1 MPSLSSRLVS
11 RFTWGLA
18 LLAGVILAPGL
29 VPAQESSG
37 SSTTNDNR
45 LEYPLQIIHA
55 SSVERLQQKADL
67 MFLAAD
73 RPEMSDIVA
82 QWLKGTLSDLPGWD
96 RTRPFGMMIYLKP
109 GLVPGISTITYVP
122 TTDPQ
127 ATMALLGGPDG
138 AIKPVTGKTD
148 RFEITD
154 VAWGPDLAVRHVG
167 NYLFFT
173 AQTDATELDR
183 RFPEPE
189 KLVSKL
195 TSRYD
200 IAYQLL
206 LKNIPPATRQMF
218 VAFFKTTVQ
227 ADLQQRDDEPDA
239 AYRIRRANGESILDL
254 ADKIVNQGDEITIG
268 GMINPQTSAGT
279 IELELN
285 GSKDSKLAKFFQD
298 MEGRRSLFTP
308 VLDDAATMTFNMSW
322 QMDPKQK
329 KVFTELFTFAPE
341 LADEAAKK
349 NDQPAA
355 YEALQPFFK
364 TLLNTAEQGHFDFFV
379 QLSGDEPLD
388 YRFIGGARIVANRE
402 FPSQFQTLL
411 EYVKTMRPPEAKEDP
426 AAAAP
431 AGKGPMPAVANAPVP
446 AANDKGNAKAR
457 RQRNLPRPDPQR
469 ANAFATQFIQTMKIA
484 DTRIGEYPVHTIS
497 IPAAPDAMGQTL
509 FSDAP
514 QLHLYATPNSIWVAM
529 GGDSA
534 LDTLK
539 KNVQQIADAANATG
553 APRPS
558 PGPFLFIT
566 NAKQWVTAATAT
578 GETSDDDVGYA
589 AAVNRFNDDNDE
601 LRITSK
607 ATDSGVRT
615 RVELQS
621 GYVGWLG
628 RIIATQII
636 SAQE

>member
-1 MPSLSSRLVS
+1 MRQMFT
-11 RFTWGLA
+11 RFVFLGLFTLTA
-18 LLAGVILAPGL
+18 IEFAASPVLAQTSA
-29 VPAQESSG
+29 SG
-37 SSTTNDNR
+37 NTSADNR

-55 SSVERLQQKADL
+55 TSVERLQQKADL

-82 QWLKGTLSDLPGWD
+82 QWLKTALNDLPGWD
-96 RTRPFGMMIYLKP
+96 RTRPFGMMLYLKP
-109 GLVPGISTITYVP
+109 GLVPGISAITYIP
-122 TTDPQ
+122 TSDAQ
-127 ATMALLGGPDG
+127 QTMSLLAGPEG
-138 AIKPVTGKTD
+138 SIKPVAGKAD
-148 RFEITD
+148 RFDINE
-154 VAWGPDLAVRHVG
+154 VSWGPDLTCKHTG

-173 AQTDATELDR
+173 SQTDASELDR

-195 TSRYD
+195 NSRYD

-218 VAFFKTTVQ
+218 VSFFKTTVQ

-254 ADKIVNQGDEITIG
+254 ADKIVNQGEELTIG
-268 GMINPQTSAGT
+268 GLVNPQSSTGT

-298 MEGRRSLFTP
+298 MEGRRSMFTP
-308 VLDDAATMTFNMSW
+308 VLDNPATMTFNMSW
-322 QMDPKQK
+322 QMDAKQRK
-329 KVFTELFTFAPE
+329 IFTELFTAAPE

-355 YEALQPFFK
+355 YDALQPFFK
-364 TLLNTAEQGHFDFFV
+364 TMLNTAEQGHFDFFV
-379 QLSGDEPLD
+379 QLSGEEPLD
-388 YRFIGGARIVANRE
+388 HRFIAGAKIVANRE
-402 FPSQFQTLL
+402 FPGQFQSLL
-411 EYVKTMRPPEAKEDP
+411 EYVKTMKPPEAKPEEP
-426 AAAAP
+426 AQA
-431 AGKGPMPAVANAPVP
+431 ANAPEAKP
-446 AANDKGNAKAR
+446 APAPPGPPNRRAR
-457 RQRNLPRPDPQR
+457 RNGPRPDPQR

-484 DTRIGEYPVHTIS
+484 DSRIGDYPVHTIQ
-497 IPAAPDAMGQTL
+497 IPAAPDAMGKTL

-514 QLHLYATPNSIWVAM
+514 SMHLYATHNSIWMAM

-534 LDTLK
+534 LDTLR
-539 KNVQQIADAANATG
+539 KNVQQLADAASATG
-553 APRPS
+553 TPRPS
-558 PGPFLFIT
+558 SGPFLFIT
-566 NAKQWVTAATAT
+566 NAKQWVNAASAT
-578 GETSDDDVGYA
+578 GETDDDDVGFA
-589 AAVNRFNDDNDE
+589 AAIDRFKDDNDE

-628 RIIATQII
+628 RVIAAQIIA
-636 SAQE
+636 AQE

>member
-1 MPSLSSRLVS
+1 MPAFPPPTVLRRGFAS
-11 RFTWGLA
+11 A
-18 LLAGVILAPGL
+18 LLIGL
-29 VPAQESSG
+29 CALGTAAWAQGSG
-37 SSTTNDNR
+37 SDSSENR

-55 SSVERLQQKADL
+55 TNVERLQQKADL

-73 RPEMSDIVA
+73 RPEVSDIVA
-82 QWLKGTLSDLPGWD
+82 QWLKNTLHDLPGWD
-96 RTRPFGMMIYLKP
+96 RSKPFGMMLYLKP
-109 GLVPGISTITYVP
+109 GLIPGISAITYIP

-127 ATMALLGGPDG
+127 ALMTLLAGPEG
-138 AIKPVTGKTD
+138 SIKPVTGKTD
-148 RFEITD
+148 RWEIND
-154 VAWGPDLAVRHVG
+154 VTWGPDLTARHAG

-189 KLVSKL
+189 RLVSKL
-195 TSRYD
+195 NSRFD

-206 LKNIPPATRQMF
+206 LKNIPPATKQMF

-254 ADKIVNQGDEITIG
+254 ADKIINQGEEVTIG
-268 GMINPQTSAGT
+268 GAVSAQNSSGM

-285 GSKDSKLAKFFQD
+285 GTKDSKLAKFFQD

-322 QMDPKQK
+322 QMDPKQRK
-329 KVFTELFTFAPE
+329 IFTELFTFAPQ
-341 LADEAAKK
+341 LADDAAKK

-355 YEALQPFFK
+355 LDALQPFFK
-364 TLLNTAEQGHFDFFV
+364 SLLNTAEQGHFDFFV
-379 QLSGDEPLD
+379 QLSGNEPLD
-388 YRFIGGARIVANRE
+388 YRFVGGARIVANRE
-402 FPSQFQTLL
+402 FPTQFQSLL
-411 EYVKTMRPPEAKEDP
+411 EYVKTMRPPEVKDDAAPPAVQPVAAP
-426 AAAAP
+426 AAANQ
-431 AGKGPMPAVANAPVP
+431 KG
-446 AANDKGNAKAR
+446 R
-457 RQRNLPRPDPQR
+457 RPRTPPRPDPQR
-469 ANAFATQFIQTMKIA
+469 ANLFASQFIQTMKIA
-484 DTRIGEYPVHTIS
+484 DSQIGDYPVHTIQ
-497 IPAAPDAMGQTL
+497 IPAAPDAMGKTL

-514 QLHLYATPNSIWVAM
+514 QLHLFAAPNAIWFAV

-539 KNVQQIADAANATG
+539 KNVKQVADAASATG
-553 APRPS
+553 TPRPS
-558 PGPFLFIT
+558 PGPFLFVT
-566 NAKQWVTAATAT
+566 NARQWVNAASAT
-578 GETSDDDVGYA
+578 GETKEDDVGFS
-589 AAVNRFNDDNDE
+589 AAVDRFKDDNDE
-601 LRITSK
+601 LRVTSK

-628 RIIATQII
+628 RVIATQIVA
-636 SAQE
+636 AQE